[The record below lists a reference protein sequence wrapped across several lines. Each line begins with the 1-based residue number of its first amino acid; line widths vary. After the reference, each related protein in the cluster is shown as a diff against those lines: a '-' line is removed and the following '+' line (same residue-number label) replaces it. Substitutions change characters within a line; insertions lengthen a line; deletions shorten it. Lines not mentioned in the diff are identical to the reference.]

1 MDDSDL
7 VVLPICLSVLTHMT
21 LNRKTLTSEDW
32 PAIRSVRGR
41 DGKKIRKS
49 GSSGGES

>member
-7 VVLPICLSVLTHMT
+7 AVLPTCLSVLTHMN
-21 LNRKTLTSEDW
+21 LNRKTLTREDW
-32 PAIRSVRGR
+32 PTIRSVRGG
-41 DGKKIRKS
+41 DGKRIRKS